1 MIEFLK
7 LLLHHFR
14 QDTKKP
20 WAWVPLLVSG
30 LVVIV
35 EGSLEHRFYV
45 AFNDWQD
52 IYLRSIHVH
61 WLSPIILS
69 PFLLVAVTVCVILIH
84 AAIAS
89 RQEIKGRE
97 HTEEALP
104 GGIAGQYP
112 RLAID
117 VELLQSQG
125 MSPTSGV
132 ILTNVGDSEA
142 HRLHINDMLVS
153 GRKVTFPANTSV
165 LIATGK
171 THPIVPTIH
180 GVAPIGPIGMHDFVG
195 LMADDWDTQAR
206 VTGVPMPEVLT
217 FPASA
222 TYEDHRGRK
231 FLASWQFEFHIFK
244 YRNWKQRQKKGTDK
258 WLPDNIG
265 PFVTVPKVETKLLD

>member
-1 MIEFLK
+1 MIEFIK
-7 LLLHHFR
+7 LLIHHFR
-14 QDTKKP
+14 QGAKKP
-20 WAWVPLLVSG
+20 WALVTLLISG
-30 LVVIV
+30 VVAIA

-45 AFNDWQD
+45 AFNDWED
-52 IYLRSIHVH
+52 HLRSVHMH
-61 WLSPIILS
+61 WLSPIIFS
-69 PFLLVAVTVCVILIH
+69 PLLLVAVTLCVILIH

-89 RQEIKGRE
+89 RNEIKARE
-97 HTEEALP
+97 HTGEVLP
-104 GGIAGQYP
+104 AEISGQYP
-112 RLAID
+112 RLAVE

-132 ILTNVGDSEA
+132 VLTNVGDSES

-165 LIATGK
+165 IIAGGK

-180 GVAPIGPIGMHDFVG
+180 GVGPIGPIGMHDFVG

-206 VTGVPMPEVLT
+206 LRGEAFPEILN
-217 FPASA
+217 FPAAA

-244 YRNWKQRQKKGTDK
+244 YRDRKRRQEKGTDK